1 MRGVIRSV
9 RWTWSVRGVVVIGAY
24 SSRYCGVVPLLPP
37 LADPSARLAV
47 SFGPDA
53 LSYRDLS
60 ALAAGLAQRLRGR
73 NRVAVWA
80 PPGLATCVGVAGAL
94 AAGVAAVPIN
104 PKIGTRELAHVV
116 TDAAPD
122 AVLAAPDAVLPAA
135 LAALPRVAVD
145 PSAADAAAAPAEP
158 PADAPAL
165 IVYTSGTTGPPKGV
179 VLSRSALAANLD
191 ALAQAWD
198 WTAEDVL
205 AHALPLTH
213 VHGLVLGV
221 LGVLRRGGQLRYLPR
236 FDAPTVAGAI
246 SGGAT
251 MIFGVPTHYH
261 RLAGELAA
269 DPAAA
274 AAVAQARLLV
284 SGSAALSTVDLRAI
298 ESLTGH
304 QVRQRYGMTETLII
318 TAARADLLPSPGRVG
333 RPLQGMDVLIA
344 AEQPGELG
352 EVEVRGPSLFKG
364 YLNSPDATER
374 AYRDGWFRTGDIGL
388 LDADS
393 GELELFGRQG
403 TDLIS
408 SGGYRIGAGEIE
420 NALLEHPDVAEA
432 AVLGLPD
439 ADLGQRVVAWVV
451 RAEGVPH
458 RGTSAA
464 AELVDHVVALLGPH
478 KRPREVRYTAELPRN
493 EMGKVVKARLLE
505 ATTLSDTE

>member
-1 MRGVIRSV
+1 
-9 RWTWSVRGVVVIGAY
+9 
-24 SSRYCGVVPLLPP
+24 VVPLLPP
-37 LADPSARLAV
+37 LSDPSARVAV

-53 LSYRDLS
+53 LSYAELS
-60 ALAAGLAQRLRGR
+60 ALAGALAQRLRGL

-94 AAGVAAVPIN
+94 VAGVAAVPIN
-104 PKIGTRELAHVV
+104 PKIGARELAHVV

-122 AVLAAPDAVLPAA
+122 AVLAAPEATLPEA
-135 LAALPRVAVD
+135 LAGLPRVTVD
-145 PSAADAAAAPAEP
+145 PDDPAARRTAGLPSSEPLANAPAADAPAT
-158 PADAPAL
+158 DAPAL

-179 VLSRSALAANLD
+179 VLSGAALAANLD

-205 AHALPLTH
+205 VHALPLTH
-213 VHGLVLGV
+213 VHGLVLGL
-221 LGVLRRGGQLRYLPR
+221 LGVLRRGGRLRYLER
-236 FDAPTVAGAI
+236 FDAPSLAGAI
-246 SGGAT
+246 SDGAT
-251 MIFGVPTHYH
+251 MVFGVPTHYH

-274 AAVAQARLLV
+274 AAVARARLLV
-284 SGSAALSTVDLRAI
+284 SGSAALSTVDLRTI

-318 TAARADLLPSPGRVG
+318 TAARAAQPPSAGRVG
-333 RPLQGMDVLIA
+333 RPLLGMDVRID
-344 AEQPGELG
+344 AERPGEMG
-352 EVEVRGPSLFKG
+352 EVQVRGPSLFNG
-364 YLNSPDATER
+364 YLNSPDATAR

-388 LDADS
+388 LHADS

-420 NALLEHPDVAEA
+420 NALLEHPAVAEA

-451 RAEGVPH
+451 SAEGVG
-458 RGTSAA
+458 GTSAA
-464 AELVDHVVALLGPH
+464 ADLVDHVVALLGPH
-478 KRPREVRYTAELPRN
+478 KRPREVRYTRELPRN
-493 EMGKVVKARLLE
+493 EMGKVVKARLPE
-505 ATTLSDTE
+505 TITLGDTE